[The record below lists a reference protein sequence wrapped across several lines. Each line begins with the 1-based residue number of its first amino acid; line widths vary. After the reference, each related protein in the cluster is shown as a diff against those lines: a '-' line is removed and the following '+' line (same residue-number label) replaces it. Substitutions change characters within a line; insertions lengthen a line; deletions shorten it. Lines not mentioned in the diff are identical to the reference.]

1 MPGGRRC
8 ETLLSICS
16 RSKVCP
22 TTRSTDRLLWHMLGP
37 SIGPRGRW
45 ESESFLAYYFPHH
58 SVREAHL
65 RRLSAS
71 LCGQNKR
78 VTQGGKQQSPDW
90 YFRLTHSLTYCQ
102 IPHLVPFWCS
112 LLADF
117 DWLVLFRLA
126 FCCSSDPTDFLL
138 FTSRQRGPYLILYP
152 EEFDCN
158 PVAFWRKNTRSW
170 QKTKH
175 HPPTGSRVT
184 NSPGQNLSFYL

>member
-1 MPGGRRC
+1 MPRGGRS

-37 SIGPRGRW
+37 SIGLWGRW
-45 ESESFLAYYFPHH
+45 ESESFPAYYFPHH
-58 SVREAHL
+58 SVREA
-65 RRLSAS
+65 RLWRLWAS

-78 VTQGGKQQSPDW
+78 VTRGGKQQSPEW
-90 YFRLTHSLTYCQ
+90 YFRLTHSLTCCQ
-102 IPHLVPFWCS
+102 IPHLVPFWRS

-117 DWLVLFRLA
+117 DWLVLFGLLLFFSPA
-126 FCCSSDPTDFLL
+126 VFLL
-138 FTSRQRGPYLILYP
+138 FTSRRRGSYLILYP
-152 EEFDCN
+152 NDSDCN

-175 HPPTGSRVT
+175 HPPTGSWVT